1 MLKLPPALLESWMRD
16 YYFRADIDIG
26 SSGVEDFSFAEIR
39 QLVGLECEDLDR
51 VVFHDSET
59 LGGAELRDALAH
71 RWAGGDAGRVMVTHG
86 SSEANFLLMTAL
98 LSAGDEVLVL
108 DPCYP
113 QLFAIAAAMGCRI
126 RRWALKFEDGYRVDL
141 DALRGMLGPRT
152 RMVVVNFPHNPTGA
166 TLTLDEQRRLV
177 EMVAATGAYLVWDG
191 AFAELTYDAPPLPD
205 PCLMYER
212 AASMGTLSKAYGL
225 PGLRVG
231 WCLTSPGV
239 LRDMMQ
245 VRDYITLHL
254 SPLVE
259 LVAAGVIRN
268 ADRIVEMRME
278 LARRNRALV
287 AAWMEEQARWVRWV
301 PPAGGVSAFPFF
313 PGIPDTESF
322 CRTLADEEGVLLV
335 PGECFLSPGHA
346 RLGFGRTTASLVAGL
361 ELLAAGLR
369 RHAGAP
375 AAGRPPP
382 RAVPA
387 AP

>member
-1 MLKLPPALLESWMRD
+1 MVKLPPALLENWMRD
-16 YYFRADIDIG
+16 YYFRVNVDIG

-39 QLVGLECEDLDR
+39 QLLGIECEDLDR

-59 LGGAELRDALAH
+59 LGGAELRDALAD
-71 RWAGGDAGRVMVTHG
+71 RWTRGDAGRVMVTHG

-98 LSAGDEVLVL
+98 LRPGDEVLVL

-126 RRWALKFEDGYRVDL
+126 RRWALKFENGYRVDL
-141 DALRGMLGPRT
+141 DELGALLGPRT

-166 TLTLDEQRRLV
+166 TLTADEQRRLV
-177 EMVAATGAYLVWDG
+177 GMVAATGAYLVWDG

-231 WCLTSPGV
+231 WCLTSPEV
-239 LRDMMQ
+239 LREMVQ

-259 LVAAGVIRN
+259 LVAARVIRS
-268 ADRIVEMRME
+268 ADLIVGMRME
-278 LARRNRALV
+278 LARRNRRLV
-287 AAWMEEQARWVRWV
+287 SAWMDEHAEWMTWV

-313 PGIPDTESF
+313 PRIPDTEAF
-322 CRTLADEEGVLLV
+322 CRSLAEEEGLLLV
-335 PGECFLSPGHA
+335 PGECFLAPGHA
-346 RLGFGRTTASLVAGL
+346 RLGFGRTTGSLAAGL
-361 ELLAAGLR
+361 DLLAAGLR

-375 AAGRPPP
+375 AAGRTPP